1 MARVDKKHR
10 FKPVMKVAS
19 ELDRAIS
26 MAPGRLLVV
35 GAGAAAEKIGAEF
48 TRAGVN
54 AAAPDASAPA
64 AVVDVMTPAAVPAS
78 AGDRWVAAVILA
90 QASTSAADLASL
102 VRGLREDG
110 VALVGLASATPAVPA
125 AKNASSSPTGVTAWL
140 REAGFHANEIV
151 YERRHGPS
159 VADLVARC
167 LAAQLG
173 DNGLVLAA
181 RLPFVRA
188 AVVKHII
195 DTTARQ
201 NGVVGAV
208 VFIPGADMPVMTL
221 NQVRMVL
228 RIAAAYGEDVGS
240 QRALEILS
248 VVGAGFGFRALG
260 RQALDAVPL
269 AGWVVK
275 GALGYGATVSLGK
288 ATVRYFEAGA
298 PLAPEQARKIT
309 EKIDTFTRGSIG
321 RRLASS
327 G

>member
-19 ELDRAIS
+19 ELERAIS

-35 GAGAAAEKIGAEF
+35 GTGTAAEKIGAEF
-48 TRAGVN
+48 TRVSFD

-64 AVVDVMTPAAVPAS
+64 AAVDVMTPDAVPAS

-90 QASTSAADLASL
+90 QASTSPADLANL
-102 VRGLREDG
+102 VRRLRADG
-110 VALVGLASATPAVPA
+110 VALVGLASATPNVLA
-125 AKNASSSPTGVTAWL
+125 AKNASSAPTGVTAWL

-151 YERRHGPS
+151 YERRYGPS

-173 DNGLVLAA
+173 DNGLVLAT
-181 RLPFVRA
+181 RLPLVRA

-260 RQALDAVPL
+260 RQALDVVPL

-309 EKIDTFTRGSIG
+309 EKIDIFTRGSIG

>member
-1 MARVDKKHR
+1 MAKVDMKHR
-10 FKPVMKVAS
+10 FKQVMKVAT
-19 ELDRAIS
+19 ELERATS

-35 GAGAAAEKIGAEF
+35 GAGAAAERLGAQF
-48 TRAGVN
+48 TRAAFDG
-54 AAAPDASAPA
+54 AAPAGPARA
-64 AVVDVMTPAAVPAS
+64 AVVDVMTPAAVSGAAS
-78 AGDRWVAAVILA
+78 DRWVAAVILA
-90 QASTSAADLASL
+90 QAGPAAVDVASL
-102 VRGLREDG
+102 VRQLREDG
-110 VALVGLASATPAVPA
+110 VTLVALAAATPARLPA
-125 AKNASSSPTGVTAWL
+125 ALAAPPADVTVWL

-151 YERRHGPS
+151 YQRPRGHA
-159 VADLVARC
+159 VVDLVARC

-173 DNGLVLAA
+173 DNGLALAA
-181 RLPFVRA
+181 RLPLMRA

-201 NGVVGAV
+201 NGLVGAV

-260 RQALDAVPL
+260 RQALDVVPL

-321 RRLASS
+321 KRLVSS